1 MQIARVVG
9 TTISEA
15 KHASLNGLKLLLI
28 QMYLKDGKTT
38 DGFPLIA
45 MDMFGA
51 RVGDSVIVSSDSEL
65 TKDLSPEGTTPLRWC
80 VLGIQD

>member
-9 TTISEA
+9 TTISDA

-28 QMYLKDGKTT
+28 QMYLTDGKTS

-45 MDMFGA
+45 MDTFGA
-51 RVGDSVIVSSDSEL
+51 RVGDDVIVTSDSDL
-65 TKDLSPEGTTPLRWC
+65 AKDLRPEGTTPLRWC
-80 VLGIQD
+80 VMGIQD

>member
-1 MQIARVVG
+1 MQVARVIG

-28 QMYLKDGKTT
+28 QMYLSDGSTP

-45 MDMFGA
+45 MDVFGA
-51 RVGDSVIVSSDSEL
+51 RVGDDVIVSSDSEL
-65 TKDLSPEGTTPLRWC
+65 TRDLRPVGTTPLRWC
-80 VLGIQD
+80 VMGIQD

>member
-28 QMYLKDGKTT
+28 QMYQNDGATP

-51 RVGDSVIVSSDSEL
+51 GVGDDVIVSSDSGL
-65 TKDLSPEGTTPLRWC
+65 TKNLIPEGTTPLRWC

>member
-1 MQIARVVG
+1 MQVARVVG
-9 TTISEA
+9 TTISEV

-28 QMYLKDGKTT
+28 QMYLSDGKTS

-45 MDMFGA
+45 MDLFGA
-51 RVGDSVIVSSDSEL
+51 RVGDNVIVSSDSEL
-65 TKDLSPEGTTPLRWC
+65 TRDLRPEGTTPLRWC

>member
-28 QMYLKDGKTT
+28 QMYRTDGKTP

-51 RVGDSVIVSSDSEL
+51 RVGDNVIVSSDSEL